1 MKNNRVSSQRVSSNS
16 PVLIDLSRLLALRA
30 SSGAGLPAPRHP
42 SAIRSGGYR
51 STFRGRGMEFAEV
64 RAYQPGD
71 EVRNIDWRVTARRG
85 EVHTK
90 LFHEERE
97 RPVLFVLDYRR
108 PMFFAT
114 RGRFK
119 AVMASEFAAIL
130 AWNAQ
135 SRGDR
140 VGGFLFSETRD
151 RELRPAGG
159 TRGVLRLLQQMVADP
174 AWQRPLH
181 LPFEPQQRLV
191 RTIQKLRRVVKPGSL
206 VFLLSDFAQWDQNVE
221 KELALLGRH
230 AELSLGF
237 CFDPLEAEL
246 PAAGSYRIS
255 DGQRDLTIA
264 TGARSACEQY
274 RARFAAHRQQ
284 LERFCLLHRARFIAL
299 STAED
304 PVQALQDAAF
314 FRSMPHA
321 RR

>member
-1 MKNNRVSSQRVSSNS
+1 MKINRVSARGVSPAS
-16 PVLIDLSRLLALRA
+16 PVQIDLPRLLALRGVT
-30 SSGAGLPAPRHP
+30 GAGLPALRHP

-119 AVMASEFAAIL
+119 AVLASEVAAIL

-135 SRGDR
+135 STGDR
-140 VGGFLFSETRD
+140 VGGFLFSETQHC
-151 RELRPAGG
+151 ELRPVGG
-159 TRGVLRLLQQMVADP
+159 QRGVLKLLQQMVADP

-181 LPFEPQQRLV
+181 APFEPQQRLV

-206 VFLLSDFAQWDQNVE
+206 VFLLSDFAQWDQDVE
-221 KELALLGRH
+221 KELALLERH
-230 AELSLGF
+230 AELTLGF

-246 PAAGSYRIS
+246 PAAGSYRLS

-264 TGARSACEQY
+264 TGERASCEEY

-284 LERFCLLHRARFIAL
+284 LERFCLLHRARFTAL
-299 STAED
+299 STEQD
-304 PVQALQDAAF
+304 PAQVLQDATF
-314 FRSMPHA
+314 FRRMPHA

>member
-1 MKNNRVSSQRVSSNS
+1 MNAKSMSTKRTALAS
-16 PVLIDLSRLLALRA
+16 PIQIDLPRLLALRGRN
-30 SSGAGLPAPRHP
+30 GAGLPAPRQP
-42 SAIRSGGYR
+42 AATRSGGYR
-51 STFRGRGMEFAEV
+51 SAFRGRGMEFAEV

-85 EVHTK
+85 TVHTK

-119 AVMASEFAAIL
+119 AVLASEFAAIL

-140 VGGFLFSETRD
+140 VGGFLFSETGQC
-151 RELRPAGG
+151 ELRPIGG
-159 TRGVLRLLQQMVADP
+159 QRGVLRLLQRMVADP
-174 AWQRPLH
+174 VWQRPLH
-181 LPFEPQQRLV
+181 APFEPRQRLV

-206 VFLLSDFAQWDQNVE
+206 VFLLSDFAQWDQGVE
-221 KELALLGRH
+221 KELALLSRH

-246 PAAGSYRIS
+246 PTTGNYRLS
-255 DGQRDLTIA
+255 DGRRDLTITSEA
-264 TGARSACEQY
+264 AACEQY
-274 RARFAAHRQQ
+274 RTRFAAHQQQ

-299 STAED
+299 STAQD
-304 PVQALQDAAF
+304 PALVLQDAAF
-314 FRSMPHA
+314 FRRMSHA
-321 RR
+321 GR